1 MECWYFFMRICLVF
15 LLQTQLHLV
24 IDIILKYRPHVTKIS
39 VTSILK
45 VEPGSWSTFIDTYT
59 TIN

>member
-1 MECWYFFMRICLVF
+1 MLVF
-15 LLQTQLHLV
+15 FHADLSGFSFANPITHLV
-24 IDIILKYRPHVTKIS
+24 IDIIMNYRPHVTKIS